1 SARSAVKTSVL
12 SKQCKSAWKHVHTLN
27 LNLRFSEYSKNE
39 RCADNLL
46 SLRYSLHVSK
56 VLLILH
62 KVQAPHV
69 EFSLLRRVVQYA
81 VSHGAQQFY
90 IRPSCIQM
98 PILELFDSMISGT
111 ITTLELESF
120 DLDCRSEFSGFRMLT
135 TLELHYCRF
144 LTNEELVEPFSK
156 FPCLE
161 NLVLDR
167 CLLEHEVEGRPV
179 RLRVSGLEL
188 VRLSLIRTCA

>member
-1 SARSAVKTSVL
+1 
-12 SKQCKSAWKHVHTLN
+12 
-27 LNLRFSEYSKNE
+27 
-39 RCADNLL
+39 
-46 SLRYSLHVSK
+46 
-56 VLLILH
+56 
-62 KVQAPHV
+62 
-69 EFSLLRRVVQYA
+69 
-81 VSHGAQQFY
+81 
-90 IRPSCIQM
+90 M

-111 ITTLELESF
+111 ITTLELES
-120 DLDCRSEFSGFRMLT
+120 MLT